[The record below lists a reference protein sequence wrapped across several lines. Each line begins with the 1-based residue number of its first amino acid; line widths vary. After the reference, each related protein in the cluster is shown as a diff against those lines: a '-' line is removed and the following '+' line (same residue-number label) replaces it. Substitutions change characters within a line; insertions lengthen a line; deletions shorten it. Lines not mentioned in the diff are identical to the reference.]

1 MLWLALYFPQ
11 LPIEVFARGR
21 QQAGALAIVELSG
34 GREQVSRCNG
44 AAQAYGVRPD
54 LALPAALTLCAGLAV
69 QRRDRAREQR
79 ALDEL
84 ALWAYQ
90 FSPRISFE
98 PSLLLLEVGAS
109 LRLFGGLP
117 RLLDTVQRELDQ
129 IGYSVQHALAMT
141 ATAAGLLARNRPGCQ
156 ASTKDALRE
165 AVAALPLA
173 CLTRDPVTRDLVRHI
188 GLDSIADVLALPRPE
203 LARRSGPQLPQLL
216 DRLLGEA
223 PDPRQEWH
231 PPQHFSQT
239 IELLGEIGQTTA
251 RCCSRRAA

>member
-1 MLWLALYFPQ
+1 MGP
-11 LPIEVFARGR
+11 
-21 QQAGALAIVELSG
+21 SG
-34 GREQVSRCNG
+34 PG
-44 AAQAYGVRPD
+44 AAGGTGTVCR
-54 LALPAALTLCAGLAV
+54 LAV

-79 ALDEL
+79 ADEL

-98 PSLLLLEVGAS
+98 PSLLLLGRCQPAPVRRPAGAAGHRPARTGPD
-109 LRLFGGLP
+109 RLQRAARPRDDSDRSRPAGTQPARLPGVDQGRPARNGG
-117 RLLDTVQRELDQ
+117 
-129 IGYSVQHALAMT
+129 GA
-141 ATAAGLLARNRPGCQ
+141 AAGLH
-156 ASTKDALRE
+156 
-165 AVAALPLA
+165 
-173 CLTRDPVTRDLVRHI
+173 LTRDPVTRDLVRHI
-188 GLDSIADVLALPRPE
+188 GLTGIADVPGAATPE

-251 RCCSRRAA
+251 LLFPARRLMVALCGSCAAWVVGPSVCSGRCCTVTIPDTVRPGPARTKP